1 MSETKKKKTFLG
13 LFSIEEDAANPA
25 TGTSQTQVS
34 PGLTP
39 SANIPASAYSNPQSS
54 AAPTTIN
61 AVASDN
67 EFVEKVR
74 QKFKDLFDVSNIPG
88 PDYYEFRKTLDE
100 LSKENS
106 MPEGMLYKMCFT
118 SIKAMNPTLT
128 KEILLTTLGQYIEI
142 FKKDQDSFMQQLTST
157 IQAKAAEK
165 QGIIDQLSKRNLEI
179 QSSISQL
186 QQEQQENQKKIND
199 TQVEMLADGQKG
211 NARQASYTF
220 VSQAEILK
228 LSNDLQKIN
237 EYLN

>member
-1 MSETKKKKTFLG
+1 MPDTKKKKTFLG
-13 LFSIEEDAANPA
+13 LFSIEEDAN
-25 TGTSQTQVS
+25 TSTAAPQVS
-34 PGLTP
+34 PSLTP
-39 SANIPASAYSNPQSS
+39 GATIPASSYSMPQSS
-54 AAPTTIN
+54 AAPATIAAVTT
-61 AVASDN
+61 DN
-67 EFVEKVR
+67 EFVDKVR

-128 KEILLTTLGQYIEI
+128 KEILLTTLGQYIDI
-142 FKKDQDSFMQQLTST
+142 FKKDQDAFMQQLTST

-165 QGIIDQLSKRNLEI
+165 QGVIDQLTKRNLEI
-179 QSSISQL
+179 QDAILKL
-186 QQEQQENQKKIND
+186 QQEQQDNQKKIND

-237 EYLN
+237 EYLS